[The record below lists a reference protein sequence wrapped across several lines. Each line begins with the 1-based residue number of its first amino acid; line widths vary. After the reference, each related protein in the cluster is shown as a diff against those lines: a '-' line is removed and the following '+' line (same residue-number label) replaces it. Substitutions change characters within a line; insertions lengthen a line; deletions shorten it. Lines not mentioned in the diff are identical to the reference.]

1 MKNLLKQLAKNVLI
15 PLGLTAAPSAS
26 DAAVQN
32 KTFEARTTTLIL
44 SNEEMNN
51 FMKILKPLEESSLLI
66 TSIGKTNKYEA
77 KEQKEIS
84 QYGIRYIRC

>member
-1 MKNLLKQLAKNVLI
+1 
-15 PLGLTAAPSAS
+15 
-26 DAAVQN
+26 
-32 KTFEARTTTLIL
+32 
-44 SNEEMNN
+44 MNN
-51 FMKILKPLEESSLLI
+51 IIKIVQPLEESSLLI